1 MDAIYYLVR
10 STQFA
15 PMRLC
20 WSLLKNY
27 WGTLLKWRQRE
38 KLRAR
43 LNDLSDRELRD
54 IGITRGEVDYAASNG
69 AADPRGIRTA
79 EWVRYLPTVDGQV
92 GHTVAGSKSSGQAPR
107 DI

>member
-20 WSLLKNY
+20 LSLLKNY
-27 WGTLLKWRQRE
+27 WDALLRWRQRE

-54 IGITRGEVDYAASNG
+54 IGITRGEVDYVTSSG
-69 AADPRGIRTA
+69 SADPRGIRSA

-92 GHTVAGSKSSGQAPR
+92 GHGMIGIESGGQAP
-107 DI
+107 